1 MVTKRLIHNEQGVTL
16 VEVLLVSMFGVIILG
31 VAFQMVFLV
40 QGNLEV
46 NARRALTANEVGV
59 PLDVLDRYLAQNIE
73 VTSFTDYT
81 CTLTIPIA
89 NSDDTYTVSFAANT
103 NGTITMQRIRKN
115 TAGVTVTN
123 NLVISTDN
131 ANRAAGI
138 PLFKWIQDDLATVAT
153 SSETMYAAETAV
165 VAKTPRMQLADA
177 VESTRLVMFRNR

>member
-1 MVTKRLIHNEQGVTL
+1 MVAQRLLHNEQGVTL
-16 VEVLLVSMFGVIILG
+16 VEVLLVSIFGVIILG

-59 PLDVLDRYLAQNIE
+59 PLDILDRYLAQNIE

-89 NSDDTYTVSFAANT
+89 NSDDTYTISFAANT

-115 TAGVTVTN
+115 ASGVSVTN
-123 NLVISTDN
+123 NLIISSDN

-138 PLFKWIQDDLATVAT
+138 PLFNWVQDDLTTVAT
-153 SSETMYAAETAV
+153 SSETMYAVESTV
-165 VAKTPRMQLADA
+165 VAKTPRMQLADT
-177 VESTRLVMFRNR
+177 VESTRLIMFRNR

>member
-1 MVTKRLIHNEQGVTL
+1 MVTPRLLHNEQGVTL
-16 VEVLLVSMFGVIILG
+16 VEVLLVSIFGVIILG

-59 PLDVLDRYLAQNIE
+59 PLDILDRYLAQNTE
-73 VTSFTDYT
+73 VTSFTDHT

-115 TAGVTVTN
+115 AAGVTVTN
-123 NLVISTDN
+123 NLVITSEN
-131 ANRAAGI
+131 ANRAAGVR
-138 PLFKWIQDDLATVAT
+138 LFRWLQDDLVTPAT
-153 SSETMYAAETAV
+153 SSETMFAVEVAV
-165 VAKTPRMQLADA
+165 VAKTPRMQLDDA
-177 VESTRLVMFRNR
+177 VESTRLIMFRNR

>member
-1 MVTKRLIHNEQGVTL
+1 MVIERLLHKEHGVTL
-16 VEVLLVSMFGVIILG
+16 VEVLLVSVFGVIILG

-59 PLDVLDRYLAQNIE
+59 PLDILDRYLAQNIE

-115 TAGVTVTN
+115 ASGVTVTN

-131 ANRAAGI
+131 ANQVAGV
-138 PLFKWIQDDLATVAT
+138 PLFNWVKDDLTTPAT
-153 SSETMYAAETAV
+153 SSDTMFAVEATV
-165 VAKTPRMQLADA
+165 VAKTPRMQLGDA
-177 VESTRLVMFRNR
+177 VESTRLIMFRNR